1 MDCQKKLQKDETAN
15 FKIGDLVRYVRVVR
29 GITGNLWQRI
39 AGFGIIVA
47 VRDVGVTHPMYG
59 ILSND
64 EVFDVLEIYPVEL
77 CT

>member
-47 VRDVGVTHPMYG
+47 VRDVGVTHPMYD

>member
-1 MDCQKKLQKDETAN
+1 MAN
-15 FKIGDLVRYVRVVR
+15 QTELHKYTKTDFKIGDLVRYVRVVR

-39 AGFGIIVA
+39 EGFGIIVA
-47 VRDVGVTHPMYG
+47 VRDVGVTHPMYD